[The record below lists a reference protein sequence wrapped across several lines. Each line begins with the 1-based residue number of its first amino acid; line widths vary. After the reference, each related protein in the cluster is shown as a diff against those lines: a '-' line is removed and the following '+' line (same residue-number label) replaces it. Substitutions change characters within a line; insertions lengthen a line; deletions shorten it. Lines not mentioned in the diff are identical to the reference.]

1 MGSFED
7 CVAVC
12 AVIVGGTSFGVL
24 VILPFPR
31 GKLTLSSSYE
41 LAILVE

>member
-1 MGSFED
+1 MELFED
-7 CVAVC
+7 RVAVC
-12 AVIVGGTSFGVL
+12 AVFVGGSIFGVM
-24 VILPFPR
+24 VISPLPR